1 MLADTMSPHN
11 IARKKKMGQNDHF
24 TKFYDQVE
32 LLSNLSDKV
41 AWGPGIRTQPLITSG
56 PHHFFATYLAKGF
69 TFFNLSFF
77 HLENGHDIIVRT
89 ELLSG
94 GNDVIHIKHLAWSLL
109 QKA

>member
-1 MLADTMSPHN
+1 
-11 IARKKKMGQNDHF
+11 MGQNDHF

-41 AWGPGIRTQPLITSG
+41 AWGPRIRTQPLITSG
-56 PHHFFATYLAKGF
+56 LHHFLDTYLAKSF

-77 HLENGHDIIVRT
+77 HLENGHDIIVHT

>member
-1 MLADTMSPHN
+1 
-11 IARKKKMGQNDHF
+11 MGQNDHF
-24 TKFYDQVE
+24 LKFYDQVE
-32 LLSNLSDKV
+32 LPSNLSDKV
-41 AWGPGIRTQPLITSG
+41 ARGPGIRTQPLITSG
-56 PHHFFATYLAKGF
+56 LHHVFAPYLARSF

-77 HLENGHDIIVRT
+77 HLENGHDIIVHT